1 MIAVL
6 MIASVASMFVGTVQV
21 DFRSAV
27 SFIFGGWLTG
37 QNEVSSLDKTILFS
51 IRLPRIILAGLVG
64 ASLSLAGAIFQA
76 LLRNPLADPYILG
89 LSGGSAVGAIIGM
102 TIGAAAVPFGVPATA
117 FLGAIIAV
125 FIVFGIAGRNL
136 QSNTILLAGVIV
148 NAFFSA
154 VILFFMAVSSKTYLQ
169 NIMFWLMGDLSSPS
183 VKGLWILFSGLV
195 TGFIIMFMEAK
206 SLNLIAM
213 GEDTAMQLGVNV
225 RKAKGLLFIVA
236 SFLTAVA
243 VSASGIIGFVGL
255 IIPHMMRLAIGSDH
269 RILLPACLFL
279 GAAFLIVADAM
290 ARSVMAPVE
299 LPVGVITAFCGAP
312 YFVYLLRRRY
322 F

>member
-1 MIAVL
+1 
-6 MIASVASMFVGTVQV
+6 
-21 DFRSAV
+21 
-27 SFIFGGWLTG
+27 
-37 QNEVSSLDKTILFS
+37 
-51 IRLPRIILAGLVG
+51 
-64 ASLSLAGAIFQA
+64 
-76 LLRNPLADPYILG
+76 
-89 LSGGSAVGAIIGM
+89 
-102 TIGAAAVPFGVPATA
+102 
-117 FLGAIIAV
+117 
-125 FIVFGIAGRNL
+125 
-136 QSNTILLAGVIV
+136 
-148 NAFFSA
+148 
-154 VILFFMAVSSKTYLQ
+154 
-169 NIMFWLMGDLSSPS
+169 
-183 VKGLWILFSGLV
+183 
-195 TGFIIMFMEAK
+195 MEAK